1 MKKLLGIV
9 VLILLW
15 CNVGTAKIELI
26 EKELI
31 NQGTNRSIVVSSI
44 CIDGYKFITVYDKA
58 TKDADKVSGT
68 PSIIQMF
75 VRYRDKSIPQVCE

>member
-9 VLILLW
+9 VLGLLW
-15 CNVGTAKIELI
+15 CNVGAAKIKLLER
-26 EKELI
+26 ELI

-58 TKDADKVSGT
+58 TKDADKVSGA
-68 PSIIQMF
+68 PSITQMF

>member
-1 MKKLLGIV
+1 MKKFLWIIVLG
-9 VLILLW
+9 LLW
-15 CNVGTAKIELI
+15 CNVGVAKIKLLER
-26 EKELI
+26 ELI

-58 TKDADKVSGT
+58 TKDADKVSGA
-68 PSIIQMF
+68 PSITQMY